1 MSSYLKIRAVFCKLL
16 LFATRTAK
24 TDARKF
30 WHQ

>member
-1 MSSYLKIRAVFCKLL
+1 MSMVVLK
-16 LFATRTAK
+16 TAK